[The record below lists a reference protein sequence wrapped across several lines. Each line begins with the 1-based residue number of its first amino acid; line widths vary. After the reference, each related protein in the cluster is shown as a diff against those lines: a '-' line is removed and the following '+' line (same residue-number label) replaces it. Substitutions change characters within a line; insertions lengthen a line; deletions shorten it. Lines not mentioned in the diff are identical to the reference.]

1 MPHHWY
7 AIASAQ
13 ADAQREKTHAAHQIN
28 AMQSNV
34 SHILRDFH
42 QQVKH
47 CDDTT
52 FNWKDAIEVRR
63 YWKKILNQYIDQLAS
78 QVTGPR

>member
-7 AIASAQ
+7 AIVNAQ
-13 ADAQREKTHAAHQIN
+13 ADAACERTNATHQVN

-34 SHILRDFH
+34 IQILVHFR
-42 QQVKH
+42 QLVKH

-52 FNWKDAIEVRR
+52 FNWKNGTKARR
-63 YWKKILNQYIDQLAS
+63 YWKKILNQCIDQVAGK
-78 QVTGPR
+78 VTVPR